1 MDEDY
6 LDFDPPGYQ
15 MGQWGYQ
22 VLNDRARKVKK
33 NPIGF
38 AVPLEPKKSEDKD
51 SDKTVEESSNI

>member
-22 VLNDRARKVKK
+22 LLHDRARKVKK

-38 AVPLEPKKSEDKD
+38 AIPPVPPEPKEEKKEEE
-51 SDKTVEESSNI
+51 KTLD